1 MCNLR
6 AFRGKFGN
14 TCEAAASFIR
24 WEGMGTPSVPIIIL
38 SKIII
43 NSVYDQWS
51 FLKTLLILVFLVQC
65 FNDAGEQSCGGDVL
79 ESEKNPYQDR
89 WKFSGWLMLFVPEAW
104 VLRLWWATAWH
115 SHFSRFT
122 WKCKLWTKS
131 TANSANPSAQE
142 VEGEITGSSEKG
154 SEDDAGGHLESII

>member
-6 AFRGKFGN
+6 AIRGKFGN

-51 FLKTLLILVFLVQC
+51 FLKTLLILIFFCAMLQWCRRAVLWRRRSGIWEESSSGQVKVQ
-65 FNDAGEQSCGGDVL
+65 
-79 ESEKNPYQDR
+79 
-89 WKFSGWLMLFVPEAW
+89 WLTSMLFVPEAW

-115 SHFSRFT
+115 SHFSPFT

-131 TANSANPSAQE
+131 TTNSANPSAK
-142 VEGEITGSSEKG
+142 EGKKQWKTSHDSDIF
-154 SEDDAGGHLESII
+154 D